1 MAVSSCWPF
10 STTIDKPELI
20 GPLRRNVLAQHQQLE
35 RDFAP
40 HHVREMARHRGQ
52 PSIREQPKTG
62 LQASLRSRRELSAA
76 LDGDTAMKGE
86 TGARSSLSTSASVR
100 QAVATARNDMSRRSS
115 HRSRNSSTAALRWRR
130 FGPTMSIASASCC
143 VSAKMRP
150 REKRRKRPEFR
161 QNARE
166 NVHTDRRRPRTT
178 DGKVGRNQAPPL
190 AEKIPYGWLAGG
202 AVAVG
207 TLLWV
212 NFPANREIYR
222 EFGKSTGI
230 SRSEMPGNA
239 AF

>member
-1 MAVSSCWPF
+1 
-10 STTIDKPELI
+10 
-20 GPLRRNVLAQHQQLE
+20 
-35 RDFAP
+35 
-40 HHVREMARHRGQ
+40 
-52 PSIREQPKTG
+52 
-62 LQASLRSRRELSAA
+62 
-76 LDGDTAMKGE
+76 MKGE

-202 AVAVG
+202 AVAVRVRSE
-207 TLLWV
+207 LSR
-212 NFPANREIYR
+212 NRELL
-222 EFGKSTGI
+222 STQQGI
-230 SRSEMPGNA
+230 SRSKHGTKA
-239 AF
+239 TAGVLTLVRHA